1 MLLRRKDGHSCWPL
15 LCHLLEPGLTP
26 LSRESRCIY
35 PRCRTSVDPTFI
47 LFHFDV
53 ATGSMM
59 KFSRRLVFTSLLMT
73 TALAQFNLTLAI
85 SELPACS
92 VSFSSNSPLDQLLTS
107 LRYHVLHKH
116 FPQQA
121 ALLRI
126 SRAVFARISLC
137 NIRSLPAYSCH
148 VIGRTKSVSPRS
160 GSPCSCLHAESV

>member
-1 MLLRRKDGHSCWPL
+1 MGIVAGLCFVTYLNLASPPCRGNQDVYTQGAALRDL
-15 LCHLLEPGLTP
+15 
-26 LSRESRCIY
+26 
-35 PRCRTSVDPTFI
+35 TFI